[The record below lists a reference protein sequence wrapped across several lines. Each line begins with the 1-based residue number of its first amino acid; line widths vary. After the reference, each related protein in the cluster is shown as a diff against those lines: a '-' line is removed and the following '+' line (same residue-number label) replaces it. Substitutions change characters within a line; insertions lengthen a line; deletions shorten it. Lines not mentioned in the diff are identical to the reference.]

1 MVGGRIPSILA
12 NGISLLQ
19 ITPQVT
25 DSQLQFYDPSLG
37 PARHGL
43 SELHE
48 VWDVALICTNGHLVN
63 DRSRGMPALNAAC
76 CSICGAHAISACSGC
91 REPIPG
97 YFYQDAGRP
106 LERIPQYCHACGRP
120 MPWTERSMSGA
131 RALIRELASLDPY
144 ERDQLRRS
152 IDDIIRET
160 PKTPLA
166 ILRINRVLERLGG
179 EQAQALREILISV
192 ASEPVKQRLR

>member
-1 MVGGRIPSILA
+1 MVGVRIPSILP
-12 NGISLLQ
+12 NGIFLLS
-19 ITPQVT
+19 IAPQVT
-25 DSQLQFYDPSLG
+25 DSQLQFYDPSGG
-37 PARHGL
+37 PPFPGL

-63 DRSRGMPALNAAC
+63 DRSRGMPSLNAAC
-76 CSICGAHAISACSGC
+76 CSICGAQPISACTGC

-97 YFYQDAGRP
+97 YYYRESGRP

-120 MPWTERSMSGA
+120 LPWTERSMSAA
-131 RALIRELASLDPY
+131 RALIRELAALDPY

-166 ILRINRVLERLGG
+166 IVRINQVLTRVGG
-179 EQAQALREILISV
+179 EQARALREILISV

>member
-1 MVGGRIPSILA
+1 VFSE
-12 NGISLLQ
+12 
-19 ITPQVT
+19 
-25 DSQLQFYDPSLG
+25 
-37 PARHGL
+37 L
-43 SELHE
+43 SEPHE

-63 DRSRGMPALNAAC
+63 DRSRGMPSLNAAC
-76 CSICGAHAISACSGC
+76 CSICGAHAISSCTGC

-97 YFYQDAGRP
+97 YLYQEPGRP
-106 LERIPQYCHACGRP
+106 LKRIPQYCHACGRP
-120 MPWTERSMSGA
+120 LPWTERSMSAA
-131 RALIRELASLDPY
+131 RALIRELAALDSY

-166 ILRINRVLERLGG
+166 IVQINKVLARLGG